1 MNPDSESQNASE
13 ITPPEPEET
22 SSGTGDDILEEGV
35 EIVDVE
41 IIDAEVVS
49 EPLIIDAIP
58 ITSSPFSTT
67 RKPSNHP
74 GMGGNSPFAAEVT
87 PEKPDTLIPD
97 RFAESYTARGAATAA
112 VGLGILGLI
121 ASFFTGWGMVPCLLG
136 VTMSFWGT
144 TSSFRQRAVVG
155 LALSLGAIV
164 LCLFMSFVRPLS
176 ATQNP
181 ETHFSGLH
189 TPSSIWIPLPP
200 RR

>member
-13 ITPPEPEET
+13 ITPPESEET

-49 EPLIIDAIP
+49 EPLIWETP
-58 ITSSPFSTT
+58 FTSSPFSAT
-67 RKPSNHP
+67 REPSNHP

-87 PEKPDTLIPD
+87 PEKPDALIPD
-97 RFAESYTARGAATAA
+97 RFTESYTARGAATAA

-164 LCLFMSFVRPLS
+164 LCLCMSFVRPLS
-176 ATQNP
+176 ATRNP

-189 TPSSIWIPLPP
+189 TASSIWIRLPP

>member
-49 EPLIIDAIP
+49 EPLIWETP
-58 ITSSPFSTT
+58 FTSSPFSTT
-67 RKPSNHP
+67 REPSNHP

-87 PEKPDTLIPD
+87 PEKPDALIPD
-97 RFAESYTARGAATAA
+97 RFTESYTARGAATAA

-176 ATQNP
+176 ATRNP

-189 TPSSIWIPLPP
+189 TASSIWIRLPP

>member
-13 ITPPEPEET
+13 ITPSEPEET
-22 SSGTGDDILEEGV
+22 SSGKGDDILEEGV

-49 EPLIIDAIP
+49 EPLIWETP
-58 ITSSPFSTT
+58 FTSSPFSTT
-67 RKPSNHP
+67 REPSNHP

-87 PEKPDTLIPD
+87 PEKPDALIPD
-97 RFAESYTARGAATAA
+97 RFTESYTARGAATAA

-164 LCLFMSFVRPLS
+164 LCLCMSFVRPLS
-176 ATQNP
+176 ATRNP

>member
-1 MNPDSESQNASE
+1 
-13 ITPPEPEET
+13 
-22 SSGTGDDILEEGV
+22 
-35 EIVDVE
+35 
-41 IIDAEVVS
+41 
-49 EPLIIDAIP
+49 
-58 ITSSPFSTT
+58 
-67 RKPSNHP
+67 
-74 GMGGNSPFAAEVT
+74 MGGNSPFAAEVT
-87 PEKPDTLIPD
+87 PEKPDALIPD
-97 RFAESYTARGAATAA
+97 RFTESYTARGAATAA

-164 LCLFMSFVRPLS
+164 LCLCMSFVRPLS
-176 ATQNP
+176 ATRNP

-189 TPSSIWIPLPP
+189 TASSIWIRLPP

>member
-49 EPLIIDAIP
+49 EPLIWETP
-58 ITSSPFSTT
+58 FTSSPFSTT
-67 RKPSNHP
+67 REPSNHP

-87 PEKPDTLIPD
+87 PEKPDALIPD
-97 RFAESYTARGAATAA
+97 RFTESYTARGAATAA

-164 LCLFMSFVRPLS
+164 LCLCMSFVRPLS
-176 ATQNP
+176 ATRNP

-189 TPSSIWIPLPP
+189 TASSIWIRLPP

>member
-13 ITPPEPEET
+13 ITPSEPEET
-22 SSGTGDDILEEGV
+22 SSGKGDDILEEGV

-49 EPLIIDAIP
+49 EPLIWETP
-58 ITSSPFSTT
+58 FTSSPFSTT

-87 PEKPDTLIPD
+87 PEKPDALIPD
-97 RFAESYTARGAATAA
+97 RFTESYTARGAATAA

-176 ATQNP
+176 ATRNP